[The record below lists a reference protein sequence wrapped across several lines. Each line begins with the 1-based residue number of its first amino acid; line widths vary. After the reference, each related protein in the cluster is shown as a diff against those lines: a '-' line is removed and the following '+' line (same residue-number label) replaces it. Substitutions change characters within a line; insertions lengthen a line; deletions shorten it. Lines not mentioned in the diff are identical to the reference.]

1 MTKNNLKI
9 VKSNKSQEAETK
21 EKNKALEAAISQID
35 ENFGKGSVMKLGQK
49 AILNIE
55 SISTGSL
62 SLDLALGI
70 GGLPKGRVVEIYGPE
85 SSGKTTLA
93 LQVVAEAQ
101 KTGGICGFI
110 DAEHALDPVYAK
122 KLGVK
127 TEELLISQP
136 DTGEQALEIADT
148 LIKSGSISVLVI
160 DSVAA
165 LTPRAELEGEM
176 GDHHVGLQSRL
187 MSQALRKLTS
197 SIAKTNTMVIFINQ
211 IRMKI
216 GIMFGNPETTSGGN
230 ALKFYSSVRMDIR
243 RIGAIKEKEQII
255 GNSTRVKVVKKESP
269 TEYAHRYEIKFSGDM
284 KKVADFIEDI
294 EGVEIL
300 SIGNSLELIKDLGDA
315 AVVSGQYGLD
325 GFNGTHGIGHTRMAT
340 ESDVDIRS
348 AHPYWAYQFS
358 DVAEVHNGQLT
369 NYWTNRRALE
379 RKGHR
384 FSSNCDSELI
394 AVYIADRMNQ
404 GDDLETAMKNSVEY
418 LDGVFTY
425 LVATQDELGMAKDV
439 MAAKPMVVYEGD
451 DMIAL
456 ASEEVAIRKLFD
468 HHIETFDPYHGEVR
482 VWQH

>member
-1 MTKNNLKI
+1 MCGIAGIIHKKAGKDVNIGEQMTSMLQALKHRGP
-9 VKSNKSQEAETK
+9 
-21 EKNKALEAAISQID
+21 D
-35 ENFGKGSVMKLGQK
+35 
-49 AILNIE
+49 
-55 SISTGSL
+55 STGY
-62 SLDLALGI
+62 AM
-70 GGLPKGRVVEIYGPE
+70 YGE
-85 SSGKTTLA
+85 DNGNQIMRFK
-93 LQVVAEAQ
+93 VAEAADLE
-101 KTGGICGFI
+101 GSYDIH
-110 DAEHALDPVYAK
+110 AEIEGRLAL
-122 KLGVK
+122 
-127 TEELLISQP
+127 
-136 DTGEQALEIADT
+136 
-148 LIKSGSISVLVI
+148 I
-160 DSVAA
+160 DSR
-165 LTPRAELEGEM
+165 LAELG
-176 GDHHVGLQSRL
+176 
-187 MSQALRKLTS
+187 
-197 SIAKTNTMVIFINQ
+197 
-211 IRMKI
+211 
-216 GIMFGNPETTSGGN
+216 
-230 ALKFYSSVRMDIR
+230 
-243 RIGAIKEKEQII
+243 
-255 GNSTRVKVVKKESP
+255 VKVVKKESP
-269 TEYAHRYEIKFSGDM
+269 TEYAHRYEIEFSGDM

-348 AHPYWAYQFS
+348 AHPYWAYPFS
-358 DVAEVHNGQLT
+358 DVAVVHNGQLT

-425 LVATQDELGMAKDV
+425 LVATKDELGMAKDV

-468 HHIETFDPYHGEVR
+468 HRIETFDPYHGEVR